1 MLKEKQE
8 VYTKIFIAQTER
20 LMSQENAVCV
30 AGDTP
35 PSGEIDDG
43 TKWLDTSGSNMIILK
58 EYNKGLNDWKIVEI
72 ASTEQPEGDDWD
84 DDIKWLDTDG
94 ASGSDEVVIYRYN
107 KATHSWVLSNN
118 DASDTVK
125 SSDYTVYLEN
135 FAKLTAI
142 EQVLAEK
149 EKLYEFYSNGVAIQ
163 GRYITSP
170 TKQLLKDA
178 AKQYFGTQPI
188 DYPSSLDSYDEALT
202 IYTFTIT
209 GDENKYAVKFTASS
223 KLHSFDLHAFAGKGM
238 CRAVV
243 TLYSWSEDYETTVSS
258 TPFDIY
264 TLGPLSKKDIGAVQA
279 MMFPSIKTPPAGEY
293 LIVISCS
300 SPDALLLMGEKTE
313 AAEQSGIVCY
323 KNGVEYDKTPCMTM
337 AYHQS

>member
-1 MLKEKQE
+1 MRKNIIISVLLLFVIIFSASCTKEITDPSDVTTAPAPVLLKTEK
-8 VYTKIFIAQTER
+8 VTF
-20 LMSQENAVCV
+20 C
-30 AGDTP
+30 
-35 PSGEIDDG
+35 
-43 TKWLDTSGSNMIILK
+43 
-58 EYNKGLNDWKIVEI
+58 
-72 ASTEQPEGDDWD
+72 
-84 DDIKWLDTDG
+84 
-94 ASGSDEVVIYRYN
+94 
-107 KATHSWVLSNN
+107 
-118 DASDTVK
+118 
-125 SSDYTVYLEN
+125 DYT
-135 FAKLTAI
+135 TAND
-142 EQVLAEK
+142 
-149 EKLYEFYSNGVAIQ
+149 YE
-163 GRYITSP
+163 TM
-170 TKQLLKDA
+170 
-178 AKQYFGTQPI
+178 
-188 DYPSSLDSYDEALT
+188 
-202 IYTFTIT
+202 
-209 GDENKYAVKFTASS
+209 DENKYAVKFTASS

-238 CRAVV
+238 SRAVV